1 MANGLPPT
9 PTEALP
15 PVTPPSRKAVASTQG
30 SEPTGAEAAPAMPV
44 KRGVIH
50 INGDTRDRWLA
61 VLQQMAPEGT
71 SQHAKMAVL
80 LERLEAQLQ
89 GDDRVTEQVPS
100 DEAATAVAAK
110 ADVPESVESNP
121 VKEQTI
127 NYQAQTLAWLTTEVE
142 QLRRQVTQLQAKRE
156 TVAANAQPT
165 PALEAELVQLRA
177 ENVQLRQAQAQLEAF
192 RQLLTNGNGQE
203 AVTEPALT
211 TTVAPTAVVSGAN
224 SPLVRCDRKPI
235 LQAKF
240 NNSFSAQVT
249 SLPPL
254 GSCSWWN
261 CFFSCLSKLSC
272 STMSIEY
279 VHCPGV
285 SLRVMTAR
293 VRSIFSALSDRQA
306 AKNAG

>member
-1 MANGLPPT
+1 
-9 PTEALP
+9 
-15 PVTPPSRKAVASTQG
+15 
-30 SEPTGAEAAPAMPV
+30 MPV

-50 INGDTRDRWLA
+50 INGNTRDRWLA

-89 GDDRVTEQVPS
+89 GDDRVTAQVPS

-142 QLRRQVTQLQAKRE
+142 QLRRQVTQLQAERE

-177 ENVQLRQAQAQLEAF
+177 ENVQLRQAQAKLEAF

-203 AVTEPALT
+203 AIAAP
-211 TTVAPTAVVSGAN
+211 APTNTGAPQPVVAMPTITRPSTSQSQTTPPEAKPQRRLATGAQARATAIFAAVCQWNDTPGRTLADKW
-224 SPLVRCDRKPI
+224 C
-235 LQAKF
+235 
-240 NNSFSAQVT
+240 VT
-249 SLPPL
+249 S
-254 GSCSWWN
+254 SWLETQ
-261 CFFSCLSKLSC
+261 FG
-272 STMSIEY
+272 I
-279 VHCPGV
+279 H
-285 SLRVMTAR
+285 
-293 VRSIFSALSDRQA
+293 RQA
-306 AKNAG
+306 VKEWFAVHGSDVEAMHSEHGITQLRTQNRGKDVTPLKTFIASQHMEEGEP